1 MCKEFLYFKIKS
13 VSLHPVSDSLAQ
25 LVEHDT
31 LNVGVQGSIPWRV
44 TRSGDGLSGSAFLL
58 YGASLFRLFQRIIF
72 RNFKAMAAKTVR
84 RVLTFKLQCNEKSV
98 FDYFVL
104 GIDFMQRK

>member
-13 VSLHPVSDSLAQ
+13 VSLHPVSDSLAQLVEHDTLNVGVHQ

-58 YGASLFRLFQRIIF
+58 YGALFSVC
-72 RNFKAMAAKTVR
+72 FK
-84 RVLTFKLQCNEKSV
+84 E
-98 FDYFVL
+98 
-104 GIDFMQRK
+104 